1 MNLGFTVRTH
11 KDIRKDAFLFGEA
24 QSRVVVSVS
33 PAHFEAFENTIRHF
47 PHYEIGI
54 VSTGKVEI
62 DGEDWGNI
70 GYWKELYDSSIEKH
84 LSKEIESEAFRNA
97 IKI

>member
-1 MNLGFTVRTH
+1 MR
-11 KDIRKDAFLFGEA
+11 FLFGEA

-33 PAHFEAFENTIRHF
+33 PANFVAFEEVIRHF

-62 DGEDWGNI
+62 DGEDWGDI
-70 GYWKELYDSSIEKH
+70 KYWKELYETSIEKH
-84 LSKEIESEAFRNA
+84 LAKELESEGALGML
-97 IKI
+97 